1 MSVWLFIVRSS
12 KSDKTWCEETATILT
27 HYWQGVY
34 REYLSCVLR
43 RDSKHSF
50 QLLSPEHNSTH
61 SIARLTATIEG
72 FGRFDNTISGGWY
85 TRIYNT
91 CVYLYWQYSLYDLC
105 TRDVL
110 TMKWQSADVGRVS
123 CDTWQP
129 LPSLSDSCSRN
140 SFLLSLLSLPMR
152 ESPILFLC
160 PLSFPLRFF
169 PPSSVSGYTWQTLT
183 VPWFFRYTFWCSFPY
198 ILHPWIFTFSIFS
211 FLFYQLWHLTTTTT
225 SLEESFGGFWCWRKD
240 LPSWFELCEI

>member
-1 MSVWLFIVRSS
+1 MKKQQQYWLTIDVRSVSGVSFLCIEERFEAFLPIVVARAQQHTQHRKADGNHWRLRTFWQYNIGRMIHTYIQYMCVFVLTIQSVWFVYKGCIDNEMTVR
-12 KSDKTWCEETATILT
+12 E
-27 HYWQGVY
+27 
-34 REYLSCVLR
+34 
-43 RDSKHSF
+43 
-50 QLLSPEHNSTH
+50 
-61 SIARLTATIEG
+61 
-72 FGRFDNTISGGWY
+72 
-85 TRIYNT
+85 
-91 CVYLYWQYSLYDLC
+91 
-105 TRDVL
+105 
-110 TMKWQSADVGRVS
+110 SADVGRVS

-183 VPWFFRYTFWCSFPY
+183 VPRFSPGFFRYTFWCSFPY